1 MPILPTALGLNSPT
15 FLPEPALAAY
25 SEVIYDSLVL
35 FSLTV
40 YKHVASN
47 KGSVVISPF
56 FAALLAGHKHVV
68 LPLLT
73 VIL

>member
-1 MPILPTALGLNSPT
+1 MPIFPTALGLNRPT
-15 FLPEPALAAY
+15 FLPDPELAAY
-25 SEVIYDSLVL
+25 SEVIYVFLV
-35 FSLTV
+35 SYNLTV

-56 FAALLAGHKHVV
+56 FAALLAGLKHVV